1 MNGIFEKWAHDWKIN
16 NFALTDLR
24 NRLAITTPG
33 SAKTPEAVVQQGIR
47 LEAGHRGIRLW
58 RNNNGAC
65 EDKNGRLIR
74 YGLGNDS
81 SKVNANIKSS
91 DLIGITPVKITQE
104 MVGSTLGVF
113 TSIEVKKGDWK
124 YTGTKREVAQA
135 AWLQLVT
142 IFGGIAKFANK
153 RGDL

>member
-1 MNGIFEKWAHDWKIN
+1 MNAIFEKWAMDWGIN

-24 NRLAITTPG
+24 NRLAIVTPG
-33 SAKTPEAVVQQGIR
+33 GAKTPEAVVQQGIR
-47 LEAGHRGIRLW
+47 LEAGHKGIRLW

-65 EDKNGRLIR
+65 EDKAGRLIR

-91 DLIGITPVKITQE
+91 DLIGITPLTVVPE
-104 MVGSTLGVF
+104 HVGKTLGIF
-113 TSIEVKKGDWK
+113 TSIEVKKGGWK

-153 RGDL
+153 REDL